1 MRTDIGLIKFR
12 KEEKQID
19 YLDKYNELINQF
31 KNDSFL
37 YFFLKEITLV
47 SHDFTDKI
55 NSNNFKV
62 NIMTN
67 MNNKYIYPAIVS
79 INSVLK
85 NSNKKNITIVYHI
98 LYPEDLRRGNINK
111 VKSLLYNYPNNLELI
126 FYNMGNLFSTFKRTR
141 FSEVTFFRLLAPLF
155 IPEERII
162 YLDSD
167 VLAFE
172 DLSEMY
178 QLDMNDNY
186 IYGFLDLLSNGI
198 DYLGLKSDKYVN
210 AGVLLINLDLIRKN
224 KKYKELLSMKI
235 YNKKLN
241 NNDQTIINYIFYPNI
256 GILPS
261 KYGIFNF
268 ESIFDIKYIYLK
280 SIRQNLNIDEL
291 IRAFNHPALM
301 HYVLCDPKIWNS
313 ESFFIK
319 KYTRIATIN
328 KSSCSKYHDIW
339 IEYARNT
346 SFFEEIIKYYKI
358 KNKSI

>member
-1 MRTDIGLIKFR
+1 LRTDFGLIKFR

-37 YFFLKEITLV
+37 YSFLKEITLV
-47 SHDFTDKI
+47 NHDFTDKI

-62 NIMTN
+62 HIMTN
-67 MNNKYIYPAIVS
+67 MNNKYIYPTIVS

-241 NNDQTIINYIFYPNI
+241 NNDQTIIASMSEINPKKA
-256 GILPS
+256 
-261 KYGIFNF
+261 KY
-268 ESIFDIKYIYLK
+268 
-280 SIRQNLNIDEL
+280 
-291 IRAFNHPALM
+291 AL
-301 HYVLCDPKIWNS
+301 
-313 ESFFIK
+313 F
-319 KYTRIATIN
+319 
-328 KSSCSKYHDIW
+328 
-339 IEYARNT
+339 
-346 SFFEEIIKYYKI
+346 
-358 KNKSI
+358 

>member
-1 MRTDIGLIKFR
+1 M
-12 KEEKQID
+12 
-19 YLDKYNELINQF
+19 
-31 KNDSFL
+31 
-37 YFFLKEITLV
+37 
-47 SHDFTDKI
+47 
-55 NSNNFKV
+55 
-62 NIMTN
+62 
-67 MNNKYIYPAIVS
+67 
-79 INSVLK
+79 
-85 NSNKKNITIVYHI
+85 
-98 LYPEDLRRGNINK
+98 
-111 VKSLLYNYPNNLELI
+111 I
-126 FYNMGNLFSTFKRTR
+126 FYNMGNLFSAFKRTR

-178 QLDMNDNY
+178 QLDMYDNY

-280 SIRQNLNIDEL
+280 SIMVL
-291 IRAFNHPALM
+291 ILDMDF
-301 HYVLCDPKIWNS
+301 S
-313 ESFFIK
+313 K
-319 KYTRIATIN
+319 KT
-328 KSSCSKYHDIW
+328 
-339 IEYARNT
+339 
-346 SFFEEIIKYYKI
+346 
-358 KNKSI
+358 